1 MVSIA
6 QNAKEGEMKKYI
18 GIEDK
23 KKSNPKKVAELKTTE
38 QASHNSLFSKELKKK
53 GWRFWR
59 TRERFLDININ
70 DNPIHQP
77 LTIEIKKIKNQ
88 KPKQSM
94 LTLKYIRREKNQ
106 S

>member
-38 QASHNSLFSKELKKK
+38 QASHNSLFSKGLKKK
-53 GWRFWR
+53 GGDSGEQENGFWISIS
-59 TRERFLDININ
+59 T
-70 DNPIHQP
+70 
-77 LTIEIKKIKNQ
+77 TI
-88 KPKQSM
+88 P
-94 LTLKYIRREKNQ
+94 YI
-106 S
+106 SH